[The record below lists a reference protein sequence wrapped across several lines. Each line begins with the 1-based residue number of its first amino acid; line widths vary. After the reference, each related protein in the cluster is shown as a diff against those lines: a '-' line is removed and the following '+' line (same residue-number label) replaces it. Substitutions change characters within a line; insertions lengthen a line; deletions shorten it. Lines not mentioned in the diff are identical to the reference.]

1 MLNAEIIGNKIAV
14 ARKMKNLSQS
24 QLAQLL
30 SISSQAVGK
39 WERGESMP
47 DIITFNRLAE
57 TLGTDL
63 NYFSE
68 SYSSALSSISLHDA
82 VIEHDA
88 EEDLEEGEEPGWNMS
103 ASVWKDAD
111 FSGLNGL
118 HERFSGANISNCL
131 FMGSELSGITFKGNS
146 ITDSDFSKSD
156 ILGSHISHSHITK
169 TTFTSS
175 NMSKTIFKHSHIENC
190 DFTDADLSGVS
201 FKGCEL
207 RKNKVS
213 GIIWNTISF
222 NGTGLVE
229 MIIEG
234 DVRDCS
240 FENCKYTKLE
250 FRNATLRNTFFKN
263 GNMKKISFS
272 GCKADKL
279 TYAFLKNG
287 KANVDGIE
295 ILE

>member
-1 MLNAEIIGNKIAV
+1 MLSAEVIGNKIAV

-24 QLAQLL
+24 QLAQIL

-57 TLGTDL
+57 ALGTDL

-68 SYSSALSSISLHDA
+68 SYSSALSSISLYDA
-82 VIEHDA
+82 VIEHDD
-88 EEDLEEGEEPGWNMS
+88 EENLAMGEKPGWNMS

-118 HERFSGANISNCL
+118 HARFSGANISNCL
-131 FMGSELSGITFKGNS
+131 FIDSELSGITFKGNS

-156 ILGSHISHSHITK
+156 IRRSYISHSHIAK
-169 TTFTSS
+169 TIFTSS

-190 DFTDADLSGVS
+190 DFTAADLSGVS

-207 RKNKVS
+207 RKNKLG
-213 GIIWNTISF
+213 GIVWNAISF
-222 NGTGLVE
+222 DGTGFVD
-229 MIIEG
+229 IVIEG

-240 FENCKYTKLE
+240 FENCKYSKLE
-250 FRNATLRNTFFKN
+250 FRNTTFRNTFFKN
-263 GNMKKISFS
+263 GNMKKISFT

-287 KANVDGIE
+287 KVNVDGIE
-295 ILE
+295 MLE